1 MKALYR
7 SLRRSMLAIAR
18 RPIYPVM
25 MMVVPL
31 CCAFFFF
38 NLMEKGVVENV
49 TVGLVDLDN
58 SDISRNL
65 TRNLNAMEQVSIKK
79 YYLNYGDALDA
90 VQRGEIYGFF
100 YIPADFSTKA
110 LGGKHPTLS
119 YYIDYAYFT
128 PGSMQFKGFKTL
140 TVLANGGIVQ
150 TALTTAGMT
159 KEAAAAVL
167 QPVLTHVHPIGN
179 PWMNYNYYLSA
190 SFVPGLLALLVM
202 LVTAY
207 SIGIEWS
214 TGTSRRWVSTGGDS
228 MIVALTAKLAPQSLI
243 FMAVGFFIQMM
254 MYRWYGFPLNCP
266 AWHMLAAMVLLVLA
280 NQALAVA
287 ICALVP
293 TFRFSTTL
301 CTLFGMLSFSFCGF
315 SMPQEAMYP
324 PINAIGWI
332 MPIKYYFL
340 ISADQALNGLELY
353 YSRWYYIALLLY
365 LVLPLPLLWRLKQV
379 CKNQV
384 YVG

>member
-1 MKALYR
+1 
-7 SLRRSMLAIAR
+7 MLALAR
-18 RPIYPVM
+18 RAIYPVM
-25 MMVVPL
+25 MIVVPI
-31 CCAFFFF
+31 CSAFFFF
-38 NLMEKGVVENV
+38 NLMEKGVVEEV
-49 TVGLVDLDN
+49 PVGLVDLDN
-58 SDISRNL
+58 SDLSRVL
-65 TRNLNAMEQVSIKK
+65 TRNLKAMEQVSISK
-79 YYLNYGDALDA
+79 YYLDYGDALDA

-110 LGGKHPTLS
+110 LGGKQPTLS
-119 YYIDYAYFT
+119 YYIDYSYFT
-128 PGSMQFKGFKTL
+128 PASMQFKGFKTL
-140 TVLANGGIVQ
+140 SVLANGAIVQ

-159 KEAAAAVL
+159 NEAAAAIL
-167 QPVLTHVHPIGN
+167 QPVVTHVHPIGN
-179 PWMNYNYYLSA
+179 PWMNYNYYLSS

-214 TGTSRRWVSTGGDS
+214 AGTSRRWVATGGDS
-228 MIVALTAKLAPQSLI
+228 MIIALTTKLVPQSLI
-243 FMAVGFFIQMM
+243 FIAVGFFIQMM

-266 AWHMLAAMVLLVLA
+266 VWHMMAAMVLLVLS
-280 NQALAVA
+280 NQAFAVA
-287 ICALVP
+287 VCALVP
-293 TFRFSTTL
+293 TFRFSTTV

-340 ISADQALNGLELY
+340 INADQALNGLELY
-353 YSRWYYIALLLY
+353 YSRWYYIAMMLY
-365 LVLPLPLLWRLKQV
+365 LLLPLPLLWRLKQV
-379 CKNQV
+379 CKNQI